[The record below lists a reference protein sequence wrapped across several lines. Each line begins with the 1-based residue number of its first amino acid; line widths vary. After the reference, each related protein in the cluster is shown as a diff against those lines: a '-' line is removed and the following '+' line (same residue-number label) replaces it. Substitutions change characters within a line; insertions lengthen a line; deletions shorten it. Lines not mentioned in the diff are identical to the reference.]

1 MREGSSSTSLKDN
14 SSVAM
19 ALLFLPVH
27 AARVADETKQIE
39 AVWRV
44 EVVAL
49 VLTKNIFGLLTTA
62 SLADLEERI

>member
-1 MREGSSSTSLKDN
+1 
-14 SSVAM
+14 M

-27 AARVADETKQIE
+27 AEVGSADVTKQIE

-44 EVVAL
+44 DVVAL

>member
-1 MREGSSSTSLKDN
+1 
-14 SSVAM
+14 M

-27 AARVADETKQIE
+27 AVGAAADETKQTE
-39 AVWRV
+39 AVCRV

>member
-1 MREGSSSTSLKDN
+1 
-14 SSVAM
+14 M
-19 ALLFLPVH
+19 ALFLLPVH
-27 AARVADETKQIE
+27 AVGAAADETKQTE
-39 AVWRV
+39 AVCRV